1 MITVQTLLDL
11 AALLRCL
18 IELYT
23 PIIPTICAQ
32 ATHLLNTQE
41 KAVLCTK
48 IEMQSNEI

>member
-23 PIIPTICAQ
+23 PIIPTICLQ
-32 ATHLLNTQE
+32 ATQLLNTQE

-48 IEMQSNEI
+48 LEVQSSEK